1 MAEVP
6 ERYCGNC
13 GHELS
18 PEDRFCPSCGRPVHR
33 TAHVPTTEAD
43 DPVPPPPQQAQR
55 TAPPPQASFSI
66 KEMVVLGVGAGVF
79 ALLTTTELE
88 NLPGKLFVATLA
100 PMMGSVIAS
109 IIKVYLS
116 GAAVGGRRLG
126 ILGILTAL
134 WRFGALPAETQKS
147 LRLAGLRSSVGVVL
161 VSSTISVST
170 VVGGV
175 GIQSAFPTSGDG
187 GEETAWVSSI
197 PSRDGG
203 EPTPAP
209 SNAS

>member
-1 MAEVP
+1 
-6 ERYCGNC
+6 
-13 GHELS
+13 
-18 PEDRFCPSCGRPVHR
+18 
-33 TAHVPTTEAD
+33 
-43 DPVPPPPQQAQR
+43 
-55 TAPPPQASFSI
+55 
-66 KEMVVLGVGAGVF
+66 MVVLGVGAGVF

-100 PMMGSVIAS
+100 PMMGSVLAS

-134 WRFGALPAETQKS
+134 WRFGALPAETQKF
-147 LRLAGLRSSVGVVL
+147 LLLAGLRSSVGVVL
-161 VSSTISVST
+161 VSSTISVSA

-175 GIQSAFPTSGDG
+175 GIQRAFSPTNGDG
-187 GEETAWVSSI
+187 GEGTAWVSSI

-209 SNAS
+209 STAPTTGSPQPPFSSSGRA